1 MARRSRKN
9 DNSGCLG
16 WIVLL
21 GLAAALIEFL
31 IPFVVVALVIWG
43 IVALISAIVKN
54 SKAQNERKANELRE
68 SVQSRI
74 SEYSLSAYVTNTAEK
89 QFEPKRLPG
98 WNQEVCDCFAEYYED
113 YAEYNRRINELSRI
127 TGRVLECR
135 GCDSDQDK
143 LNYLAVM
150 SSELAENKKVAMQL
164 AQARSS
170 KKIAITEFDPQP
182 LTKLRNAMSFLR
194 HSKRVT
200 LSTNEKIERFLED
213 RKPSELNCFS
223 YTVSPVVLNFGNDSV
238 YCFPKV
244 ILVFENGRFT
254 TALHPKALS
263 ITVKQKET
271 TARYDYTRNTYESN
285 ALIASDSKVIKRGN
299 DRLTWR
305 YTRKDGGRDM
315 RYSDNPQIRYRDD
328 LVAYGE
334 VVIAV
339 ANYSTVITFSSEK
352 ALNALKVAAIEY
364 CTNNAPVCDPIPL
377 LLELLSIVG
386 NSEDGMEL
394 QHGLEQV
401 RPDEKVA
408 CCQIIEM

>member
-31 IPFVVVALVIWG
+31 IPFAVVALVIWG

-74 SEYSLSAYVTNTAEK
+74 SEYSLSSYVTNTAEK

-98 WNQEVCDCFAEYYED
+98 WNQEVCDCFAEYYKD

-135 GCDSDQDK
+135 GCDSDQEK

-150 SSELAENKKVAMQL
+150 SSELAENKNVAMQL

-271 TARYDYTRNTYESN
+271 SARFDYTRNTYESN

-334 VVIAV
+334 VVITV

-352 ALNALKVAAIEY
+352 ALQALEIALNEYCKFNAAIG
-364 CTNNAPVCDPIPL
+364 NPIPL
-377 LLELLSIVG
+377 LLDLFEEISPSSTLKSI
-386 NSEDGMEL
+386 L
-394 QHGLEQV
+394 QEANKNNMLQTIPV
-401 RPDEKVA
+401 
-408 CCQIIEM
+408 CQIITV

>member
-31 IPFVVVALVIWG
+31 IPFAVVALVIWG
-43 IVALISAIVKN
+43 VVALISAIVKN
-54 SKAQNERKANELRE
+54 GKAQNERKANELRE

-143 LNYLAVM
+143 LNYLEVM

-194 HSKRVT
+194 HSKRVA

-334 VVIAV
+334 VVITV

-352 ALNALKVAAIEY
+352 ALHALETAAMEY
-364 CTNNAPVCDPIPL
+364 CMNNVVIGNPIPAL
-377 LLELLSIVG
+377 LDLLEIIAPGREVPQIRCKYENNG
-386 NSEDGMEL
+386 NSN
-394 QHGLEQV
+394 
-401 RPDEKVA
+401 PIAICK
-408 CCQIIEM
+408 IIEI